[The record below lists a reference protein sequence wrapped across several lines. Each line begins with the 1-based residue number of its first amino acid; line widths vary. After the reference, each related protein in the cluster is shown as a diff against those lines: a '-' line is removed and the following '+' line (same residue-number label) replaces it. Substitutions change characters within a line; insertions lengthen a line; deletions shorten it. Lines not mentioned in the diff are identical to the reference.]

1 MVYNLG
7 SYVIEINM
15 RTIYIASDHAGFKLK
30 EEMRHFL
37 VGEGYSIADLGPN
50 REAPNDDYPDFIRP
64 VAEHVARE
72 EGAVGVVFGGSGEG
86 EAIAA
91 NRVSGVRAVVW
102 YGKNDRII
110 TLSREHNDANILA
123 IGARFVDTEEVKRA
137 IILWLETPFSHE
149 PRHQR
154 RIDKIDNP

>member
-30 EEMRHFL
+30 EEIRHFL
-37 VGEGYSIADLGPN
+37 VGEGYGIADLGPN
-50 REAPNDDYPDFIRP
+50 REVPDDDYPDLITP
-64 VAEHVARE
+64 VAQRVAKE
-72 EGAVGVVFGGSGEG
+72 EGAVGIVFGGSGEG
-86 EAIAA
+86 EAIVA
-91 NRVSGVRAVVW
+91 NRVSGVRAVAW

-110 TLSREHNDANILA
+110 TLSREHNDANVLA

-137 IILWLETPFSHE
+137 IILWLEAPFSHE